1 MANDFKIPSTEIEM
15 VLITSDSGKQYLITK
30 RRGTENAFSIFT
42 AENDKTVRLGR
53 DSSPLELERKYV
65 K

>member
-30 RRGTENAFSIFT
+30 RRGTETAFSIFSII
-42 AENDKTVRLGR
+42 DGKTLRLGR
-53 DSSPLELERKYV
+53 GNSPLDLEEEFV